1 VLTLIVTYPE
11 NVGKCSVMGIVF
23 KKIPQRWEPRTEK
36 VLKSGNQKQKVGA
49 DSSPY
54 FKKKQEKKI
63 SSFREGNFANSL
75 F

>member
-1 VLTLIVTYPE
+1 
-11 NVGKCSVMGIVF
+11 MGIVF

-54 FKKKQEKKI
+54 FKKKQEKK
-63 SSFREGNFANSL
+63 SFIFPRRKFFKILCFN
-75 F
+75 